1 MIDFSY
7 FSLGVLL
14 WLGSCGFL
22 ITLRQEDKSSPSL
35 LEEKIPK
42 FEEISSKDSSKIK
55 ELEMEL
61 EMKTE
66 DLILATQ
73 KIEALETQLQI
84 TIDRLEYNEDEY
96 LKSQQES
103 ETKVTHLQN
112 QIETL
117 ERKCLAL
124 NQEIEK
130 LPPQLINDWQ
140 KKSFQL
146 LQTLLANYPTVKIMV
161 KLKPDFLAQNLIPLL
176 TPLDK
181 ILTEWEIESI
191 GKPWEKVS
199 YNPLIHYTDEENLT
213 PHETVY
219 IRFVGYSQKGK
230 ILLPA
235 KVNRTLPGQKKI
247 DSRNN

>member
-1 MIDFSY
+1 MIDLSY

-22 ITLRQEDKSSPSL
+22 ITLRREDKSFLEGKKSQSQEILSL
-35 LEEKIPK
+35 
-42 FEEISSKDSSKIK
+42 DSGKIK
-55 ELEMEL
+55 ELEMQL
-61 EMKTE
+61 QMKTA
-66 DLILATQ
+66 DLILATK

-96 LKSQQES
+96 LKSQQQS
-103 ETKVTHLQN
+103 EIQVTNLEK

-117 ERKCLAL
+117 EKKCLAL
-124 NQEIEK
+124 NEEIET
-130 LPPQLINDWQ
+130 LPPQLIKDWQ
-140 KKSFQL
+140 KKSFEL
-146 LQTLLANYPTVKIMV
+146 LQTLLANYPTAKVMV
-161 KLKPDFLAQNLIPLL
+161 KLKPDFPAKNLIPLL
-176 TPLDK
+176 APLDK
-181 ILTEWEIESI
+181 ILSKWEIESI

-213 PHETVY
+213 PNEKVY

-235 KVNRTLPGQKKI
+235 KVNRTLPGQNK
-247 DSRNN
+247 N

>member
-22 ITLRQEDKSSPSL
+22 ITLRREDKSSLSS

-42 FEEISSKDSSKIK
+42 FEEISSLNSGKIK
-55 ELEMEL
+55 ELEIEL

-103 ETKVTHLQN
+103 KTKVTNLQN
-112 QIETL
+112 QIEIL
-117 ERKCLAL
+117 EKKYQTL

-130 LPPQLINDWQ
+130 LPAQLIKDWQ
-140 KKSFQL
+140 KKSFEL
-146 LQTLLANYPTVKIMV
+146 LQTLLANYPTAKVMV
-161 KLKPDFLAQNLIPLL
+161 KLKPDFPAKNLIPLL
-176 TPLDK
+176 APLDK
-181 ILTEWEIESI
+181 ILSKWEIESI

-199 YNPLIHYTDEENLT
+199 YNPLIHYSDEENLT
-213 PHETVY
+213 PNETVY

-235 KVNRTLPGQKKI
+235 KVNRTLPGQNK
-247 DSRNN
+247 N

>member
-1 MIDFSY
+1 MIDLSY

-22 ITLRQEDKSSPSL
+22 ITLRREDKSSLEGKKSQSQEILSL
-35 LEEKIPK
+35 
-42 FEEISSKDSSKIK
+42 DSGKIK
-55 ELEMEL
+55 ELEIL
-61 EMKTE
+61 LQMKTA

-84 TIDRLEYNEDEY
+84 TIDQVEYNEDEY

-103 ETKVTHLQN
+103 ETKVTNLQS
-112 QIETL
+112 QIERL
-117 ERKCLAL
+117 EKKCLAL
-124 NQEIEK
+124 NEEIET
-130 LPPQLINDWQ
+130 LPPQLIKDWQ
-140 KKSFQL
+140 KKSFEL
-146 LQTLLANYPTVKIMV
+146 LQTLLANYPTAKVMV
-161 KLKPDFLAQNLIPLL
+161 KLKPDFPAKNLIPLL
-176 TPLDK
+176 APLDK
-181 ILTEWEIESI
+181 ILSEWEIESI

-213 PHETVY
+213 PNEKVY

-235 KVNRTLPGQKKI
+235 KVNRTLPGQN
-247 DSRNN
+247 RN